1 MLVNLNSIG
10 KSTSAMGMAIA
21 LAVMPAAAQGTF
33 PDKPITNVVGFPAG
47 GGTDLIA
54 RGVQRAFEK
63 AIGQQMIV
71 KNVPGA
77 SSSIAT
83 TEVAGAAPDGYT
95 LHMISNAFV
104 IQPYRLKVTYDVKK
118 FEPVC
123 LMTASPMLVV
133 TTKTSKFKT
142 MADVIAAAKAEP
154 GKIPYGSPGAGT
166 AHQMSMAIVD
176 KALDLKLKHVPF
188 KGANEVAQALLS
200 GTLDLAAVH
209 PQIIEQF
216 ELVPLAAIGAT
227 RAPGYDKVPTVKEA
241 TGTEAISSLWIGLIA
256 PPGTPKAI
264 IAKLDA
270 ACKTALSDKET
281 IEHFT
286 KQQQPV
292 SYLGP
297 ADFGKLILDEF
308 DRARQ
313 VMDSAGL
320 KQN

>member
-1 MLVNLNSIG
+1 
-10 KSTSAMGMAIA
+10 
-21 LAVMPAAAQGTF
+21 LAVAVGPADAQAPF
-33 PDKPITNVVGFPAG
+33 PNRPIVNVVGFPAG

-54 RGVQRAFEK
+54 RGAQPGLEK
-63 AIGQQMIV
+63 ALGTQMIV

-95 LHMISNAFV
+95 LHMVSNAFV
-104 IQPYRLKVTYDVKK
+104 IQPYRLKVTYDVTK

-133 TTKTSKFKT
+133 TTKTSKFKSLG
-142 MADVIAAAKAEP
+142 DLVKAAKAEP

-166 AHQMSMAIVD
+166 AHQVSMAIVD
-176 KALDLKLKHVPF
+176 KALDLKMKHVPF

-200 GTLDLAAVH
+200 GTLDIAAVH

-216 ELVPLAAIGAT
+216 DLAPLATIGAT
-227 RAPGYDKVPTVKEA
+227 RAPGYEKVPTVKEA
-241 TGTEAISSLWIGLIA
+241 TGTDAVSTLWIGLIA
-256 PPGTPKAI
+256 PPGTPKAVI
-264 IAKLDA
+264 DRLDQGCKA
-270 ACKTALSDKET
+270 ALTDNDT
-281 IEHFT
+281 IQHFT

-297 ADFGKLILDEF
+297 AEFKKLILDEYE
-308 DRARQ
+308 RARL
-313 VMDSAGL
+313 VMDAAGL

>member
-1 MLVNLNSIG
+1 MRWTLRPVYALPAWFGLAIG
-10 KSTSAMGMAIA
+10 LATAPVSAQA
-21 LAVMPAAAQGTF
+21 TF
-33 PDKPITNVVGFPAG
+33 PERPITNIVGFPAG

-63 AIGQQMIV
+63 AIGMQMVI
-71 KNVPGA
+71 KNVVGA

-83 TEVAGAAPDGYT
+83 TEVGESVPDGHT
-95 LHMISNAFV
+95 VHMISNAFV

-118 FEPVC
+118 FEPIC

-133 TTKTSKFKT
+133 TTKTSKYKT
-142 MADVIAAAKAEP
+142 MADVVAAAKAEP

-188 KGANEVAQALLS
+188 KGSNEVGQALLS

-209 PQIIEQF
+209 PQVIEQF
-216 ELVPLAAIGAT
+216 DLLPLAAIGAE
-227 RAPGYDKVPTVKEA
+227 RAPGYDAVPTVKEA

-256 PPGTPKAI
+256 PPGTPKPV
-264 IAKLDA
+264 IAKLDQTCKA
-270 ACKTALSDKET
+270 ALADKET
-281 IEHFT
+281 IDHFG
-286 KQQQPV
+286 KQHQPV

-297 ADFGKLILDEF
+297 VEFGKLILDEF

>member
-1 MLVNLNSIG
+1 MTIRRTCGRAWL
-10 KSTSAMGMAIA
+10 ACMGIVAGVGA
-21 LAVMPAAAQGTF
+21 SPAFAQGAF
-33 PDKPITNVVGFPAG
+33 PDRPITSVVGFPAG

-95 LHMISNAFV
+95 VHMVSNAFV
-104 IQPYRLKVTYDVKK
+104 IQPYRLKVTYDVKA

-142 MADVIAAAKAEP
+142 MTEVVEAAKAEP
-154 GKIPYGSPGAGT
+154 GKVPYGSPGAGT
-166 AHQMSMAIVD
+166 AHQVAMAIVD

-188 KGANEVAQALLS
+188 KGSNEVAQALLS
-200 GTLDLAAVH
+200 GTLDLSAVH

-216 ELVPLAAIGAT
+216 NLVPLAVIGTERAT
-227 RAPGYDKVPTVKEA
+227 GYPTVPTMKEA
-241 TGTEAISSLWIGLIA
+241 TGIDAVSSLWIGLVA
-256 PPGTPKAI
+256 PPATPQAV
-264 IAKLDA
+264 IARLDQ
-270 ACKTALSDKET
+270 ACKAALADQET
-281 IEHFT
+281 IDYFT

-292 SYLGP
+292 AYLGP
-297 ADFGKLILDEF
+297 EAFGKLINGEF

-313 VMDSAGL
+313 VMESAGL